1 MAAKSAADELLVE
14 HQRSFNSFVRLVQ
27 FSITGIIAILVLMAI
42 FLL

>member
-14 HQRSFNSFVRLVQ
+14 HERSFHSFVRLVQ
-27 FSITGIIAILVLMAI
+27 VSIAGIITILVLMAI